1 MQHKHSS
8 KRRQRQ
14 AAQDIKA
21 DGRLGK
27 RVRSLHSTATGDPLT
42 SVIKQ
47 AFSRTRS
54 IQMERPFE
62 GLVTVCSL
70 ITLTLRLPAQKLV
83 ELEVFWILF

>member
-1 MQHKHSS
+1 MQLKHSS

-27 RVRSLHSTATGDPLT
+27 RVRSLHSTATGAPLT

-54 IQMERPFE
+54 KMKRPFE